1 MNLPSGYDIIGDIHG
16 QADAL
21 QALLKKLGYY
31 DWGGVWRYPGGARQA
46 IFVGD
51 YIDRNA
57 NARQVLD
64 IVRRMTE
71 SGEALAVM
79 GNHEFDAVAYHTP
92 DPEHPGEYLRP
103 HSEKEREQHHVF
115 LEEVENSKTEH
126 DAAIAWFRSLPMWL
140 DLGELRVVHA
150 SWVARYREVIER
162 EAAPDVHLSDAL
174 LVKANRK
181 GSEECEAVE
190 CLLKGLN
197 VRMPKGVVCR
207 DNYGRFRTRARA
219 RWWLN
224 ETPKLLSD
232 AIVASPAMMRQIA
245 DVPWSGT
252 WPADA
257 GYAED
262 APPVFIGH
270 YWQDGEP
277 EPLAD
282 NVACVDYSA
291 AKAGKQLVAYRWD
304 GALRLRKSYFVS
316 VPT

>member
-21 QALLKKLGYY
+21 QALLKKLGYH
-31 DWGGVWRYPGGARQA
+31 DWGGVWRYPGRTRQV

-57 NARQVLD
+57 NARRVLD

-71 SGEALAVM
+71 SGDALAVM
-79 GNHEFDAVAYHTP
+79 GNHEFDAVAYHTL
-92 DPEHPGEYLRP
+92 DPERPGEYLRP
-103 HSEKEREQHHVF
+103 HSEAKREQHQAF
-115 LEEVENSKTEH
+115 LEEVEHSEAEY

-140 DLGELRVVHA
+140 DLGELRIVHA

-162 EAAPDVHLSDAL
+162 ESEPDVHLSDAL

-181 GSEECEAVE
+181 GSEVFNAVE
-190 CLLKGLN
+190 CLLKGLDM
-197 VRMPKGVVCR
+197 RMPEGVGCR
-207 DNYGRFRTRARA
+207 DSYGRLRTRVRV

-224 ETPKLLSD
+224 EAPELLSD
-232 AIVASPAMMRQIA
+232 AIVASPVLMRQID
-245 DVPWSGT
+245 DVPWRGA

-270 YWQDGEP
+270 YWLDGEP

-316 VPT
+316 VST